1 MPSVIVIPVAA
12 EDTNPTLPLAIA
24 SIREHTDYRIVTIGH
39 DFGLCEHIPMAQN
52 TRRPARW
59 ANTDNAMRLAC
70 EHFDTFIWSNDDIY
84 WTRPVEPVRWAL
96 GHLAD
101 TTRKNAYGRRK
112 QATHAWLRKHD
123 LPTWDYEAHVPMP
136 INAAAMLEA
145 LGIIATTPTLD
156 KRSLYGNLT
165 GQPDLIAPDVKV
177 RTRETPSTP
186 WLSSDGTGH
195 LDAITQAI
203 RG

>member
-1 MPSVIVIPVAA
+1 MYVAIPTADEA
-12 EDTNPTLPLAIA
+12 NNPTLALAIE
-24 SIREHTDYRIVTIGH
+24 SIRRHSPYDIVTIGH
-39 DFGLCEHIPMAQN
+39 NHGLTDHIDLPQATN
-52 TRRPARW
+52 RHARW
-59 ANTDNAMRLAC
+59 VNTDNAMRTAC
-70 EHFDTFIWSNDDIY
+70 EHFETFIWSNDDIY
-84 WTRPVEPVRWAL
+84 WTRPAEPVRWAL

-112 QATHAWLRKHD
+112 QATHAWLSKHD

-177 RTRETPSTP
+177 RTHEIPNTP